1 VDVQYLI
8 KNGTVVDGTGA
19 PAYEADVRISK
30 GRIVRIAPDLEVEG
44 RERVVDATGCYVT
57 PGFIEAHNHWDA
69 GIFWTPLLEPNAAYG
84 VTTTVNGNCAFSVAP
99 MSADP
104 QVRREMMD
112 IFSYFEDI
120 PVEAQAAMIPWDK
133 WRTWS
138 EYRNALEETVKFP
151 VNFAA
156 YTGHIPLRLTVMGLE
171 AWDRA
176 ATPAELDQMCELLDD
191 ALAAGSLGLSSNVMD
206 LDRAGRKVPSAMA
219 DETEWK
225 ALLAVLAR
233 YPDSMLQIIVDTIR
247 TMDGDKQAERFGR
260 MAAEAGARMIWLGM
274 PTLQFQKDIRPG
286 FEAVHERFKAEGL
299 EIWTQYG
306 HVAPTIVFTIDNS
319 ITFGQQNNQVWQG
332 LVNMD
337 DEAEKFRLLEDPAW
351 REAARASWDGMY
363 AHSTMHDATSL
374 TFIESESGAG
384 PVGVTLEDYMQS
396 AQIEHPSDALAEWIL
411 TNGLVSSIHKRT
423 WAFDDDAV
431 LALLT
436 DPRAAGNASDGG
448 AHGQILC
455 GTGDSVYLLTEWVRD
470 RGAISIEQAVHVQTG
485 QLAECFRLH
494 DRGVL
499 EEGMIADVAVFA
511 LDEIERRPQEKA
523 WDVPDGKGGRTYRY
537 SRQPAPMRLTL
548 CNGVATFDNGV
559 VTGRLPGRFIGA
571 GAPRAL
577 AEV

>member
-30 GRIVRIAPDLEVEG
+30 GRIARIAPDLEVEG

-57 PGFIEAHNHWDA
+57 PGFIESHNHWDA

-104 QVRREMMD
+104 KVRREMMD

-120 PVEAQAAMIPWDK
+120 PVEAQTAMIPWDK

-247 TMDGDKQAERFGR
+247 TMDGDQQAERFGR
-260 MAAEAGARMIWLGM
+260 MAAAAGARMIWLGM
-274 PTLQFQKDIRPG
+274 PTLQFQKDIRPR

-319 ITFGQQNNQVWQG
+319 ITFGQQNNQVWQD

-396 AQIEHPSDALAEWIL
+396 AGIEHPSDALAEWIL

-470 RGAISIEQAVHVQTG
+470 RGAITIEQAVHVQTG

-499 EEGMIADVAVFA
+499 EEGRIADVAVFA

-571 GAPRAL
+571 GVPRAL
-577 AEV
+577 AGV

>member
-19 PAYEADVRISK
+19 PAYKADVRVSK
-30 GRIVRIAPDLEVEG
+30 GRIVRIAPDLASEG
-44 RERVVDATGCYVT
+44 RERVVDATDCYVT
-57 PGFIEAHNHWDA
+57 PGFIESHNHWDA
-69 GIFWTPLLEPNAAYG
+69 GIFWTPLLEPNASYG

-104 QVRREMMD
+104 RVRKEMMD

-120 PVEAQAAMIPWDK
+120 PAQAQATMIPWDR

-138 EYRNALEETVKFP
+138 EYKAALESSVKFP

-176 ATPAELDQMCELLDD
+176 ATPAEVEQMCDLLED
-191 ALAAGSLGLSSNVMD
+191 ALAAGSLGLSTNVMD
-206 LDRAGRKVPSAMA
+206 LDRAGRTVPSAQA
-219 DETEWK
+219 DEAEWT

-233 YPDSMLQIIVDTIR
+233 HPDAMLQVIVDTIR
-247 TMDGDKQAERFGR
+247 KMDGAQQVERFGR
-260 MAAEAGARMIWLGM
+260 MVEKAGTRMLWLGM
-274 PTLQFQKDIRPG
+274 PTLQFQKEMRPA
-286 FEAVHERFKAEGL
+286 FEAVHEKFKAAGL
-299 EIWTQYG
+299 DIWTQYG
-306 HVAPTIVFTIDNS
+306 HVAPTIVFNIDNS
-319 ITFGQQNNQVWQG
+319 ITFGQQNNQVWQN

-351 REAARASWDGMY
+351 REAARASWDAQY
-363 AHSTMHDATSL
+363 AHSTLHDPTSL

-384 PVGVTLEDYMQS
+384 PVGVTLKDYMDS
-396 AQIEHPSDALAEWIL
+396 SGIGHPSDAFAEWIL
-411 TNGLVSSIHKRT
+411 TNGLVSSVHKRT
-423 WAFDDDAV
+423 WAFDDEAV
-431 LALLT
+431 LALLR
-436 DPRAAGNASDGG
+436 DPRACGNASDGG

-455 GTGDSVYLLTEWVRD
+455 GTGDNVYLLTGWVRD
-470 RGAISIEQAVHVQTG
+470 RPVLSIEEAVHVLTG
-485 QLAECFRLH
+485 QPAECFRLH
-494 DRGVL
+494 ERGVL
-499 EEGMIADVAVFA
+499 KEGMWADVVVF
-511 LDEIERRPQEKA
+511 DINEIERRPQEKA

-559 VTGRLPGRFIGA
+559 VTGRFPGHFIGA